1 VALLYLFSS
10 VQYLVE
16 WCSASLVREWPLPEH
31 CVQQEGVQAT
41 EADPERSGMDAGMS
55 GGFAG
60 IVGKSPIQSKSYA
73 LVLLPW
79 CGRINPWYWLE
90 AKFTTKGQCFGCQG

>member
-10 VQYLVE
+10 VQYPVE

-41 EADPERSGMDAGMS
+41 EADPEKPGMEVDVN
-55 GGFAG
+55 GGLCMV
-60 IVGKSPIQSKSYA
+60 IGKKS
-73 LVLLPW
+73 LLIKGL
-79 CGRINPWYWLE
+79 CFG
-90 AKFTTKGQCFGCQG
+90 FTTLV

>member
-10 VQYLVE
+10 VQYPVE

-41 EADPERSGMDAGMS
+41 EADPEKLGMEVDVSGRFHMVAGK
-55 GGFAG
+55 
-60 IVGKSPIQSKSYA
+60 KSLTIK
-73 LVLLPW
+73 
-79 CGRINPWYWLE
+79 WLCFS
-90 AKFTTKGQCFGCQG
+90 FTTLV